1 MPITF
6 ENVNFEK
13 YIDHAINYPILFLK
27 KKENTTRQMV
37 KPLKIF

>member
-27 KKENTTRQMV
+27 KNE
-37 KPLKIF
+37 KILLAKWSNF